1 MPKSLFCLFLML
13 FSLLLLQAESF
24 AEFRNRLMEQD
35 WKTAEGMIKDFLS
48 QSKDLEAMRELQ
60 DLCEKPTP
68 RLVGTFSSRL
78 SAKNQVRFGLTCMS
92 AWKRTKSI
100 KPKRP
105 TSSVS
110 NIQSSIGATG
120 CCC

>member
-60 DLCEKPTP
+60 DLWRETDPEACRNFFFEAQRQKPGP
-68 RLVGTFSSRL
+68 DLKYRNIRVEEEEEYL
-78 SAKNQVRFGLTCMS
+78 AEEAYKHC
-92 AWKRTKSI
+92 I
-100 KPKRP
+100 KLPEFY
-105 TSSVS
+105 
-110 NIQSSIGATG
+110 
-120 CCC
+120 